1 MTPGQKVLKAFAE
14 RGYSVKRFDR
24 GDPFPI
30 TVGDS
35 EIAGLI
41 EQESGI
47 VELARA
53 LELLL
58 SNERTF
64 DANPSHLPR
73 ARAALAAYRD
83 QA

>member
-1 MTPGQKVLKAFAE
+1 MTPGQKVLKAFKD
-14 RGYSVKRFDR
+14 RGYSV
-24 GDPFPI
+24 
-30 TVGDS
+30 VGKKFFSTYDTCNDS
-35 EIAGLI
+35 EIAGII

-47 VELARA
+47 VELAKA

-58 SNERTF
+58 SNEHTF

-73 ARAALAAYRD
+73 ARAALAAYRG